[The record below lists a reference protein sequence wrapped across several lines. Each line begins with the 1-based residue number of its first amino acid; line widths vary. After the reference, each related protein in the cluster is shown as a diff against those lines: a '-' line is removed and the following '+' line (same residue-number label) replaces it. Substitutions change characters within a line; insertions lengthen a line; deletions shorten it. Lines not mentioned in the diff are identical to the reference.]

1 MHCPIRVFA
10 AGIFAAAFFCGPAA
24 AAQSGEKP
32 SSVKRVSLSSLTAQG
47 FEVKAVTAR
56 EALIVQKGPDVYWC
70 TLHLANTSPM
80 SYRSECYSIR

>member
-1 MHCPIRVFA
+1 MHRPIGTFAAGVFA
-10 AGIFAAAFFCGPAA
+10 AALFCGAA
-24 AAQSGEKP
+24 TAAQPGEKP
-32 SSVKRVSLSSLTAQG
+32 SLKRISLSSLTAQG